1 MRSLI
6 VGAGV
11 IGSFNAARLRQAG
24 QDVTLLARGQR
35 LADLRQYGVVLED
48 FRTGR
53 RTTTQV
59 RLVDRLNPGDAYDLA
74 IVIMRRNQIPGILPI
89 LAQNH
94 RIPIV
99 LFLGNNAAGTD
110 DIVAALG
117 RERVLIGMPNAGGAR
132 QGHIVRYLSWR
143 WMPVLF
149 GELDDQKT
157 PRTQAIVRMFRSA
170 GLGARVIKNVD
181 AYLKTHAAG
190 LPILAGGVYLAG
202 GNVRQ
207 FAHNAEALKLY
218 LQAYREALRALHAI
232 GVPVRPVA
240 TRLAEWL
247 PQPIVLFATRRLL
260 DSRLAD
266 MGAQPHLD
274 AAVDEMKEMADEMR
288 VILRQAGLPSPA
300 SDILFAQVDARFRA
314 SSEYT
319 NPVVSGTPA

>member
-1 MRSLI
+1 MKTLI

-11 IGSFNAARLRQAG
+11 IGSFNAARLKQAG

-53 RTTTQV
+53 RSITQV
-59 RLVDRLNPGDAYDLA
+59 PVVDRLDPDDAFELA
-74 IVIMRRNQIPGILPI
+74 IVIMRRNQIPSILPT
-89 LAQNH
+89 LAQN
-94 RIPIV
+94 RRTATF
-99 LFLGNNAAGTD
+99 LFLGNNAAGTE
-110 DIVAALG
+110 DIVQALG

-132 QGHIVRYLSWR
+132 EGHVVRYLSWR

-149 GELDDQKT
+149 GELDDRRT
-157 PRTQAIVRMFRSA
+157 PRTKGIVRFFRSA
-170 GLGARVIKNVD
+170 GLAARVIKNVD

-190 LPILAGGVYLAG
+190 LPLLAGGAYLAG

-207 FAHNAEALKLY
+207 FAHNRDALKLY
-218 LQAYREALRALHAI
+218 LQGYREALQALHAI
-232 GVPVRPVA
+232 GVPIKPAV

-274 AAVDEMKEMADEMR
+274 AAVDEMKEMTDEMR
-288 VILRQAGLPSPA
+288 VILRQAGLPTPA
-300 SDILFAQVDARFRA
+300 SDILFAQVDARYEKWRTANATASRA
-314 SSEYT
+314 
-319 NPVVSGTPA
+319 AD